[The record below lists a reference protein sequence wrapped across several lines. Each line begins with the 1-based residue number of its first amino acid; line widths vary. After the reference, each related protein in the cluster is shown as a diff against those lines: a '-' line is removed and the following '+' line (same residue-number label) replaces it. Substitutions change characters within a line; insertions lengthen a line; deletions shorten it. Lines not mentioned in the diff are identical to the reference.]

1 METQHK
7 QSPHKCPHCG
17 ANMKIWK
24 HRLSKGLVMTLR
36 KTGLAIKT
44 KGKND
49 IDLQK
54 EMDLTKNQYNNFQKL
69 RYFGLVHHVKD
80 QNGNRK
86 AGRWLITRNG
96 WAFLR
101 GELPVCE
108 YVRTFRNKIYDKAEN
123 NKFVFEFDPSYSRN
137 YFQSE
142 FDFDI
147 FQEPLI

>member
-1 METQHK
+1 METQTEHNE
-7 QSPHKCPHCG
+7 KCPHCG

-24 HRLSKGLVMTLR
+24 HNLSMGLV
-36 KTGLAIKT
+36 KTFRQFGLAVKT

-49 IDLQK
+49 IDLQ
-54 EMDLTKNQYNNFQKL
+54 EEIELTKNQYNNFQKL

-80 QNGNRK
+80 QDGNRK

-101 GELPVCE
+101 GDVQMPE
-108 YVRTFRNKIYDKAEN
+108 YVKTFRNEIWERAEVG
-123 NKFVFEFDPSYSRN
+123 KFVFEFDPFYTKE
-137 YFQSE
+137 YFQKE

-147 FQEPLI
+147 FQQRLI